1 MNTPRPSPKSGCLG
15 FPKSA
20 RILTRSEFLAVQGSR
35 RRVVARFAVFLL
47 QPNVQGH
54 FRVGFTVSKKH
65 GGAVERNRIRR
76 RLKEAIRLNLPL
88 LTSHAV
94 DAVVLPR
101 QGANTAAFA
110 DLLSD
115 VALLVRHLRERAA

>member
-1 MNTPRPSPKSGCLG
+1 LNTPCPSPKSGSLG

-35 RRVVARFAVFLL
+35 QRVVARFAVFLI
-47 QPNVQGH
+47 QPNDLDH

-76 RLKEAIRLNLPL
+76 RLKEAVRLNLPL
-88 LTSHAV
+88 LTSHPV

-101 QGANTAAFA
+101 QGAGSAAFA
-110 DLLSD
+110 DLLAD
-115 VALLVRHLRERAA
+115 VALLVRRLGERAA